1 MEYLK
6 GLKKFHIEEP
16 TVVTIGKF
24 DGRHRGHQK
33 LLREMMRLKR
43 ERGLK
48 AAVFTF
54 SRIPGSVV
62 TGEKKTAISTN
73 EERRRNMEEAGVDYL
88 IEYPFTEQ
96 VAHMS
101 PEDFV
106 EKVLAGEMNARIVV
120 AGPDCS
126 FGYRGAGDAALLRKM
141 GPELGFET
149 VIIEKA
155 QEDHR
160 DISSTYIR
168 EELDRGNVRKANE
181 LLGTPY
187 SIHGTVVHGNHIG
200 GPLLGFP
207 TANILPPPEKHLP
220 MFGVYVSRTKV
231 NGKLYGGVS
240 NVGKK
245 PTVGGDSPVGVETFL
260 FDLDENLYGKWIEV
274 QLLDFIRPEMK
285 FESLEKLKEQIER
298 DKETSLYYFKKK
310 GPER

>member
-6 GLKKFHIEEP
+6 GLKKFHIEDP

-33 LLREMMRLKR
+33 LLREMMKLKQ

-48 AAVFTF
+48 TAVFTF
-54 SRIPGSVV
+54 SRTPGSVV
-62 TGEKKTAISTN
+62 TGDRRTVITTN

-106 EKVLAGEMNARIVV
+106 KNVLVGEMNAKVVV

-126 FGYRGAGDAALLRKM
+126 FGYKGAGTADLLKQM
-141 GPELGFET
+141 APECGFET

-168 EELDRGNVRKANE
+168 EALDRGKVRKANE

-187 SIHGTVVHGNHIG
+187 SIPGTVVH
-200 GPLLGFP
+200 
-207 TANILPPPEKHLP
+207 
-220 MFGVYVSRTKV
+220 
-231 NGKLYGGVS
+231 
-240 NVGKK
+240 
-245 PTVGGDSPVGVETFL
+245 
-260 FDLDENLYGKWIEV
+260 
-274 QLLDFIRPEMK
+274 
-285 FESLEKLKEQIER
+285 
-298 DKETSLYYFKKK
+298 
-310 GPER
+310 

>member
-1 MEYLK
+1 MWWR
-6 GLKKFHIEEP
+6 
-16 TVVTIGKF
+16 
-24 DGRHRGHQK
+24 GRT
-33 LLREMMRLKR
+33 
-43 ERGLK
+43 
-48 AAVFTF
+48 AA
-54 SRIPGSVV
+54 SA
-62 TGEKKTAISTN
+62 TGEPATP
-73 EERRRNMEEAGVDYL
+73 L
-88 IEYPFTEQ
+88 
-96 VAHMS
+96 
-101 PEDFV
+101 
-106 EKVLAGEMNARIVV
+106 
-120 AGPDCS
+120 CS
-126 FGYRGAGDAALLRKM
+126 EKM

-187 SIHGTVVHGNHIG
+187 SFHGTVVHGNHIG

-231 NGKLYGGVS
+231 DGKLYGGVS

-260 FDLDENLYGKWIEV
+260 FDLDEDLYGKWIEV

>member
-6 GLKKFHIEEP
+6 GLKNFHIEEP

-33 LLREMMRLKR
+33 LLREMMSLKR

-54 SRIPGSVV
+54 SRTPGSVV
-62 TGEKKTAISTN
+62 SGSGRTVITTN
-73 EERRRNMEEAGVDYL
+73 EERKRNMEEAGVDYL

-106 EKVLAGEMNARIVV
+106 KKVLVEEMNAKIVV

-126 FGYRGAGDAALLRKM
+126 FGYRGAGNADLLRQM
-141 GPELGFET
+141 APEYGFET

-168 EELDRGNVRKANE
+168 EELDKGNVRKANE
-181 LLGTPY
+181 LLGVPY
-187 SIHGTVVHGNHIG
+187 SVHGTVAQGNHIG
-200 GPLLGFP
+200 GTILGLP
-207 TANILPPPEKHLP
+207 TANTVPPPEKHLP
-220 MFGVYVSRTKV
+220 RFGVYVTRVKV
-231 NGKLYGGVS
+231 DGKLYGGVT

-245 PTVGGDSPVGVETFL
+245 PTVEGGSPVGVETFL
-260 FDLDENLYGKWIEV
+260 LDLDEDLYGKWIEV
-274 QLLDFIRPEMK
+274 QFLDFIRPEQK
-285 FESLEKLKEQIER
+285 FGSLEELKAQIEK
-298 DKETSLYYFKKK
+298 DKETSLFYFRK
-310 GPER
+310 GGA

>member
-6 GLKKFHIEEP
+6 GLKKFHIEDP

-33 LLREMMRLKR
+33 LLREMMKLKQ

-48 AAVFTF
+48 TAVFTF
-54 SRIPGSVV
+54 SRTPGSVV
-62 TGEKKTAISTN
+62 TGDRRTVITTN
-73 EERRRNMEEAGVDYL
+73 AERRRNMEEAGVDYL

-106 EKVLAGEMNARIVV
+106 KNVLVGEMNAKVVV

-126 FGYRGAGDAALLRKM
+126 FGYKGAGTADLLKQM
-141 GPELGFET
+141 APECGFET

-200 GPLLGFP
+200 GPVLGFP
-207 TANILPPPEKHLP
+207 TANIVPPPEKHLP
-220 MFGVYVSRTKV
+220 LFGVYVSRVKV
-231 NGKLYGGVS
+231 DGKLYGGVT

-245 PTVGGDSPVGVETFL
+245 PTIDGGSPVGVETFL
-260 FDLDENLYGKWIEV
+260 FDLQEDLYGKWIEV
-274 QLLDFIRPEMK
+274 QLLDFIRPEKK
-285 FESLEKLKEQIER
+285 FDSLEALKEQIEK
-298 DKETSLYYFKKK
+298 DKETSLFYFKK
-310 GPER
+310 GGI

>member
-1 MEYLK
+1 
-6 GLKKFHIEEP
+6 
-16 TVVTIGKF
+16 
-24 DGRHRGHQK
+24 
-33 LLREMMRLKR
+33 
-43 ERGLK
+43 
-48 AAVFTF
+48 
-54 SRIPGSVV
+54 
-62 TGEKKTAISTN
+62 
-73 EERRRNMEEAGVDYL
+73 
-88 IEYPFTEQ
+88 
-96 VAHMS
+96 
-101 PEDFV
+101 
-106 EKVLAGEMNARIVV
+106 
-120 AGPDCS
+120 
-126 FGYRGAGDAALLRKM
+126 M

-260 FDLDENLYGKWIEV
+260 FDLDEDLYGKWIEV